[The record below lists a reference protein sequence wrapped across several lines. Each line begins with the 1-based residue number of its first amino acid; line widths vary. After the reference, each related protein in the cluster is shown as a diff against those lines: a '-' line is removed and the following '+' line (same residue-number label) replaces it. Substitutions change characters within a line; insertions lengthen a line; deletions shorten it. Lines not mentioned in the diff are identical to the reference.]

1 MRGGQEIVQ
10 IALDAAVTALGVCGG
25 AIALGDALGR
35 IHVFD
40 AEEFLAVKGS
50 AGG

>member
-1 MRGGQEIVQ
+1 MM
-10 IALDAAVTALGVCGG
+10 AAHSCCLRG

-40 AEEFLAVKGS
+40 ADEFLCAES
-50 AGG
+50 HAGG